1 MDPRT
6 LETRRIHYP
15 GLGETVFLTRA
26 PSGVEIA
33 LIPKPGFV
41 TSTGWFGLRFGSVDV
56 HFPGPDG
63 QELRVPDGSAHF
75 LEHKLFEGREEK
87 VFDRFANIG
96 ADFNGGTGFRT
107 TTYHFSSAGRF
118 VDGLDILLDFV
129 QHPLITEER
138 VEKEKGI
145 IEQEVRMY
153 EYNPDLRGLF
163 LLLEALYHKNLV
175 RIPPGGTVEEVRR
188 TTAQDLQACY
198 DFFYCP
204 DRLKL
209 ALAGDFDPEAML
221 GEVLARLDPPGAP
234 SCTAP
239 AISEPNDPRESWREI
254 SFSVTRPRVW
264 MGWKDTPSV
273 GLGPALLE
281 HRILSSLVMELALGE
296 STHRRQSLYDQ
307 GVLDDSFSVGHSAD
321 EDFGHALAGGTTDK
335 PEEFVHAV
343 SNALAEFLEEGPQ
356 PEDLERIR
364 RATWGAM
371 VGGLQA
377 PGAAAS
383 EALSAL
389 LAGHDPLATAKV
401 LEEVSV
407 EAVQRRASALFDP
420 ARRAVAVLQPQ

>member
-1 MDPRT
+1 MDPQT
-6 LETRRIHYP
+6 LDTRRLDHP
-15 GLGETVFLTRA
+15 GLGETVFLTKL
-26 PSGVEIA
+26 PSGVEVA

-56 HFPGPDG
+56 RFPGPDG
-63 QELRVPDGSAHF
+63 QEIRVPDGSAHF

-87 VFDRFANIG
+87 VFDRFAAIG

-118 VDGLDILLDFV
+118 VEGLDVLLDFV

-153 EYNPDLRGLF
+153 EDNPDFRGLF
-163 LLLEALYHKNLV
+163 LLLEALYHQHPV
-175 RIPPGGTVEEVRR
+175 RIPPGGTVAEVRR

-198 DFFYCP
+198 DSFYCP

-209 ALAGDFDPEAML
+209 ALAGDFDPETML
-221 GEVLARLDPPGAP
+221 AEVVARLDPPGTP
-234 SCTAP
+234 SCTP
-239 AISEPNDPRESWREI
+239 YPISEPEDPVESWREI
-254 SFSVTRPRVW
+254 QFPVTRPRVW
-264 MGWKDTPSV
+264 IGWKDTPSV

-296 STHRRQSLYDQ
+296 STERRQKLYDQ
-307 GVLDDSFSVGHSAD
+307 GILDDSFSVGHSAD
-321 EDFGHALAGGTTDK
+321 EDFGHALAGGTTDQ
-335 PEEFVHAV
+335 PEAFVAAV
-343 SNALAEFLEEGPQ
+343 EAALTEFLQEGPQ

-389 LAGHDPLATAKV
+389 LAGHDPLATALV
-401 LEEVSV
+401 LEKLTLT
-407 EAVQRRASALFDP
+407 AVQQRAEALLNP